1 MNNCIK
7 EQKDKINA
15 AVENLFKELQA
26 GKSDNLKKYLEFAAQ
41 FHTYSFMNTMLIW
54 TQNPEATHVAG
65 LRQWNEKD
73 FWVKKGSKA
82 IKIFAPQI
90 AKYYCQDEDKN
101 SRMFFGQL
109 TKKQRKEI
117 ENNPNIDVYEKL
129 FFRVVNVFDIGQC
142 ENKSGKEIPQF
153 FYNVGN
159 NHKDKYL
166 KLKAIMESQKIKV
179 TAKNG
184 KRAEGTSYGGKV
196 ELKEERDYDNK
207 LLILIHEFAHEIL
220 HQNKKGDIEIL
231 FSTEVKEVQA
241 EAVSYIVSHFLGVH
255 NPFSSDYILHWGK
268 DKKILR
274 ESLEVVIK
282 ASNKIIGLIKGNRE
296 ERKVA

>member
-1 MNNCIK
+1 MDKYIK
-7 EQKDKINA
+7 EQKDKIDI

-54 TQNPEATHVAG
+54 FQSPEATHVAG

-73 FWVKKGSKA
+73 YWVKKGSKA
-82 IKIFAPQI
+82 IKIFAPQTV
-90 AKYYCQDEDKN
+90 KYYYKDEDKKD
-101 SRMFFGQL
+101 RIFFGKL
-109 TKKQRKEI
+109 TKEQRKEI
-117 ENNPNIDVYEKL
+117 ENNPDIDVYEKL

-142 ENKSGKEIPQF
+142 ENKSGKEIPE
-153 FYNVGN
+153 FYYDVGN
-159 NHKDKYL
+159 SHKDKYFDL
-166 KLKAIMESQKIKV
+166 KNIMKSQKIMV
-179 TAKNG
+179 TEKNG
-184 KRAEGTSYGGKV
+184 KRAEGTSFGGKV
-196 ELKEERDYDNK
+196 ELKEERDYNNK

-220 HQNKKGDIEIL
+220 HQNKKEDLENY
-231 FSTEVKEVQA
+231 FSIEVKEVQA

-268 DKKILR
+268 DIKVLR

-282 ASNKIIGLIKGNRE
+282 ASNKIIELIKGNKE